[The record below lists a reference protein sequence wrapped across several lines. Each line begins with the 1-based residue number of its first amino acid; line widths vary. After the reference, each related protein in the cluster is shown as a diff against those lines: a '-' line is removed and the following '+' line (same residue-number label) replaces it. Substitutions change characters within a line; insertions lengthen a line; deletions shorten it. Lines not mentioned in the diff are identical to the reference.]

1 MNRSKPPEPHE
12 PAGIYVHIPFCSR
25 KCPYC
30 DFYSITALDLM
41 QRFVPALKQ
50 EMTLVAAELSRF
62 DTVYLG
68 GGTPSLFKA
77 ALIDEIIDTAQ
88 RLFPIMPAAEITI
101 EVNPG
106 TVTAAELKNYRNV
119 GVNRINIGVQSFQ
132 DKNLKFL
139 GRIHTAQEALK
150 AFKMARRAGFNNI
163 GLDLIYAIPGQTK
176 TSWLRDME
184 TAIALEPE
192 HLSAYTL
199 TYEPGTPIYANLEA
213 KRFGPLT
220 DRSVAEMIETTVSYL
235 TGQGYIHY
243 EISNFARSSETRS
256 KHNQKYWSHIPYIGF
271 GPSAHSF
278 VKNNRSWNYS
288 DTERYIDEVES
299 GVLPL
304 EGQEI
309 LTEEQRLIETI
320 YLGLRKSEGIDLNR
334 FQAVFGKTLMVKLD
348 EIIEPLREKGYID
361 DTPGRWALTPEGMQ
375 RHESI
380 TQYII
385 NPKFQAPNSK

>member
-1 MNRSKPPEPHE
+1 
-12 PAGIYVHIPFCSR
+12 
-25 KCPYC
+25 
-30 DFYSITALDLM
+30 M
-41 QRFVPALKQ
+41 QRFVPALKK
-50 EMTLVAAELSRF
+50 ELTLAVAELSRF

-68 GGTPSLFKA
+68 GGTPSLLKA
-77 ALIDEIIDTAQ
+77 DLIDEIIATAY

-106 TVTAAELKNYRNV
+106 TVTVAELRNYRNV

-139 GRIHTAQEALK
+139 GRIHTAQEAFK
-150 AFKMARRAGFNNI
+150 AFKMARSAGFDNI
-163 GLDLIYAIPGQTK
+163 GLDLIYAIPGQTR

-184 TAIALEPE
+184 AVIALEPE

-199 TYEPGTPIYANLEA
+199 TYESGTAIYANLEA
-213 KRFGPLT
+213 KRFTPLS

-243 EISNFARSSETRS
+243 EISNFARSNETRS

-278 VKNNRSWNYS
+278 VGNKRSWNYS
-288 DTERYIDEVES
+288 DTERYIAEVES

-334 FQAVFGKTLMVKLD
+334 FQAVFGKAQFAKLD
-348 EIIEPLREKGYID
+348 AIIEPLRKKGYIA
-361 DTPGRWALTPEGMQ
+361 DTPGRWVLSPEGMLM
-375 RHESI
+375 HESI
-380 TQYII
+380 TNWMLTLSCITG
-385 NPKFQAPNSK
+385 S